1 MVQQHTDL
9 LRGLIIKAVLHSAV
23 RAAEAPQTGARFL
36 DTLVPQQPNRKPPGD
51 WIFLNAILEHRFHL
65 LELLLSATL
74 RNESGCAGKGKE
86 AFLLYG
92 KKANRRERS
101 AGGQAVS
108 GVINGKA
115 TGKVGHADKPAAHL
129 RAAVAMWVKVTLKLK
144 RAAAGHVPD
153 ASFADSLSES
163 LVSAAQRTLSESQK
177 AQTQQERLTAAP
189 PH

>member
-1 MVQQHTDL
+1 MHY
-9 LRGLIIKAVLHSAV
+9 R
-23 RAAEAPQTGARFL
+23 RAHASWTR
-36 DTLVPQQPNRKPPGD
+36 LVPQQPNRKPPGD

-65 LELLLSATL
+65 LEPLLSATL

-108 GVINGKA
+108 GVINGQA
-115 TGKVGHADKPAAHL
+115 TGKLEHADKPAAHL

-144 RAAAGHVPD
+144 RAAAGHVPRGRRD
-153 ASFADSLSES
+153 ASFADSL
-163 LVSAAQRTLSESQK
+163 L
-177 AQTQQERLTAAP
+177 
-189 PH
+189 